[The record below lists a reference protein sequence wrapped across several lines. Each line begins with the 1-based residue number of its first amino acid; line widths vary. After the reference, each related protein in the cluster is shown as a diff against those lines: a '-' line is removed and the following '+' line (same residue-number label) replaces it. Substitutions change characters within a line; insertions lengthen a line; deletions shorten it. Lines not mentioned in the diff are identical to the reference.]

1 MSKQKIELTHKK
13 AMTMN
18 QALLTIGTLKFNGAP
33 LDFLIEISENQ
44 VALEETQEVYSK
56 TKDALINQYA
66 DKDKDGEKIIVE
78 NEYKMSSKN
87 REKLNSEHS
96 DLLDKKVSI
105 ELNMLDKKHFDGAEG
120 LTPNMIT
127 ALMPII
133 NK

>member
-1 MSKQKIELTHKK
+1 MSKQKIELTHAR

-44 VALEETQEVYSK
+44 VALEEVREVYSK
-56 TKDALINQYA
+56 TKDSLVNQYA
-66 DKDKDGEKIIVE
+66 DKDDNGEKIIE
-78 NEYKMSSKN
+78 NDVYKMSRKN
-87 REKLNSEHS
+87 QHKLDSEHKE
-96 DLLDKKVSI
+96 LLEKKVSI

-120 LTPNMIT
+120 LTPNLIT